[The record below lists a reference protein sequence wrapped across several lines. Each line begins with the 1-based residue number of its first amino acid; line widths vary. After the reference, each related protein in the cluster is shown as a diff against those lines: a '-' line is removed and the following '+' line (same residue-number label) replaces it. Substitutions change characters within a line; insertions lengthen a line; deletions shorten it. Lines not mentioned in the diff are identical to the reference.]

1 MENMKYKIG
10 DKFVCKN
17 ISTFF
22 TINKNY
28 EIVDIDSKMYIL
40 VADDGDTNYF
50 FDKDLENLFTL
61 ISENRN
67 QEQRLIGEKMN
78 ELKIGDFVEF
88 INNTNDV
95 FTYGKTY
102 IIKEVDNQRYYVF
115 SDRHIETGII
125 KKDFFKAFK
134 YINNIC
140 QKQTHRNYNIGS
152 SNYAEMNIQPWDIWK
167 DWKLDPWDA
176 DIVKRISRTK
186 KIEGKS
192 FAEARIED
200 YEKIKHIC
208 DEKISQ
214 LKEINE

>member
-1 MENMKYKIG
+1 MKYKIG

-28 EIVDIDSKMYIL
+28 EIVDIDNKMYIL
-40 VADDGDTNYF
+40 VADDGDINSF
-50 FDKDLENLFTL
+50 FDKELENLFTL

-67 QEQRLIGEKMN
+67 QEQRPLGEKMN
-78 ELKIGDFVEF
+78 ELKSGDY
-88 INNTNDV
+88 IRNIKNQDS
-95 FTYGKTY
+95 FTIDKKYQILDFDIHEEK
-102 IIKEVDNQRYYVF
+102 YVF
-115 SDRHIETGII
+115 IDDDNDKRYFSLNRVNEFFI
-125 KKDFFKAFK
+125 KVE
-134 YINNIC
+134 N
-140 QKQTHRNYNIGS
+140 KQAEKNHRNYNIGS